1 MCKIENKELEERN
14 SVCKDTVR
22 IYSRTRLYQSA
33 RNGQIF
39 PHYKHNS
46 FVISINFKHVI
57 KLAGKKINS
66 L

>member
-22 IYSRTRLYQSA
+22 IYSRTRLYPSA
-33 RNGQIF
+33 RNGQFF
-39 PHYKHNS
+39 PHYKHKLYP
-46 FVISINFKHVI
+46 SILQHVI